1 MAGITLLKPPV
12 AAQTEHPTRGETD
25 EFGRAG
31 IDSVISGKALSFSLE
46 ISSEAG
52 MLGVSARLERFL
64 MVITARSGGS
74 SARVAPRF
82 MADTYPA
89 MVELTRRLPAGWA
102 SEGDRTVRFGLAQQL
117 FVSVDRPVPDAGAT
131 SRPDRLLEVAAAHR
145 VDQDWFR
152 TRVLPRTTRSRRLTT
167 VYYGISHAGDAGR
180 TGQAGESIYS
190 QAARHHRELESV
202 DGIQRH
208 FIADA
213 IVANVD
219 KGDGWIP
226 DGLPAA
232 V

>member
-1 MAGITLLKPPV
+1 MTGITLLEPPV
-12 AAQTEHPTRGETD
+12 TAQTEQSSRVQTD
-25 EFGRAG
+25 EFGRAV
-31 IDSVISGKALSFSLE
+31 IDSVIRGKALSFSLE
-46 ISSEAG
+46 ISSEAE

-102 SEGDRTVRFGLAQQL
+102 SEGDRTVRFGLARQL
-117 FVSVDRPVPDAGAT
+117 FVSVDRPIPVAGST

-145 VDQDWFR
+145 VDQEWFR
-152 TRVLPRTTRSRRLTT
+152 TRVLPRTARSRRLTT
-167 VYYGISHAGDAGR
+167 VYYGTSIPGR
-180 TGQAGESIYS
+180 VVESIYS
-190 QAARHHRELESV
+190 QAARHHRDLESA
-202 DGIQRH
+202 DGVQRH

-213 IVANVD
+213 IVDQGNS
-219 KGDGWIP
+219 WIT
-226 DGLPAA
+226 DRLPAA

>member
-1 MAGITLLKPPV
+1 MAGITLLEPPV
-12 AAQTEHPTRGETD
+12 TTQTEHSTREETD
-25 EFGRAG
+25 EFGRAV
-31 IDSVISGKALSFSLE
+31 IDSVIRGKALSFSLE
-46 ISSEAG
+46 ISSEAE

-102 SEGDRTVRFGLAQQL
+102 SEGDRTVRFGLARQL
-117 FVSVDRPVPDAGAT
+117 FVSVDRPDPVAGAT

-145 VDQDWFR
+145 VDREWFR

-167 VYYGISHAGDAGR
+167 VYYGTSQAGQP
-180 TGQAGESIYS
+180 GQQGESIYS
-190 QAARHHRELESV
+190 QAARHHQELESI
-202 DGIQRH
+202 DGVQRH

-213 IVANVD
+213 VTD
-219 KGDGWIP
+219 RGSDWIP

>member
-1 MAGITLLKPPV
+1 MAGITLLEPPV
-12 AAQTEHPTRGETD
+12 AARTDRSEASIMGETD
-25 EFGRAG
+25 EFGRAV

-46 ISSEAG
+46 ISSEAR

-102 SEGDRTVRFGLAQQL
+102 SEGDRTVRFGLARQL
-117 FVSVDRPVPDAGAT
+117 FVSVDRPVPVAGAT
-131 SRPDRLLEVAAAHR
+131 FRPNRLLEVAAAHR
-145 VDQDWFR
+145 VDQEWFR

-167 VYYGISHAGDAGR
+167 VYYGTSDAGQ
-180 TGQAGESIYS
+180 TGLAGESIYS
-190 QAARHHRELESV
+190 QAARHHRELESM
-202 DGIQRH
+202 DGVQRH
-208 FIADA
+208 FVADA
-213 IVANVD
+213 IVERGN
-219 KGDGWIP
+219 GWIP

>member
-1 MAGITLLKPPV
+1 MAGITLLEPPV
-12 AAQTEHPTRGETD
+12 TAQTDHSGISVMGETD
-25 EFGRAG
+25 EFGRAV

-46 ISSEAG
+46 ISSEAA

-102 SEGDRTVRFGLAQQL
+102 SEGDRTVRFGLARQL
-117 FVSVDRPVPDAGAT
+117 FVSVDRTIPVAGAT

-145 VDQDWFR
+145 VDQEWFR

-167 VYYGISHAGDAGR
+167 VYYGTSDAGQA
-180 TGQAGESIYS
+180 GQAGESIYS
-190 QAARHHRELESV
+190 QAASHHRELQSI

-208 FIADA
+208 FVADA
-213 IVANVD
+213 NVAIVEKDA
-219 KGDGWIP
+219 GWIS